1 MLFTWAELMI
11 FLPLLSPE
19 FATEFLKGRSISLL
33 QMFIVLQSC
42 RRLLPLH
49 LDISAGSRTRVLARC
64 PSILRSFA
72 RIRQPAETKQS
83 VYSIALQPSFAAVPT
98 DKEKSQVP
106 QYKGTLAGLS
116 LYQYLTCGDELL
128 PAFHF
133 KKIHTCRK
141 VFSPKLYNNRTVPG

>member
-1 MLFTWAELMI
+1 MI

-49 LDISAGSRTRVLARC
+49 LDISAGSRTRVMARC
-64 PSILRSFA
+64 PAILRSFA

-83 VYSIALQPSFAAVPT
+83 VYSIALQPYSRLCPVRKGKIIYYAIQGGMPRCRFIIVPI
-98 DKEKSQVP
+98 SSP
-106 QYKGTLAGLS
+106 WRSTLLRFS
-116 LYQYLTCGDELL
+116 LRKNIIL
-128 PAFHF
+128 PAGF
-133 KKIHTCRK
+133 
-141 VFSPKLYNNRTVPG
+141 FSKAL